1 MVLYR
6 LWAYLQP
13 ICRKPAKR
21 TIFRT
26 CPNQPEVSLYLNG
39 NLVETQNG
47 ENVFKFKVTLI
58 DGENKLEV
66 KAGHL
71 ADEAVIV
78 RTDEDHPEYVAP
90 KVDTKN
96 WF

>member
-1 MVLYR
+1 M
-6 LWAYLQP
+6 
-13 ICRKPAKR
+13 
-21 TIFRT
+21 
-26 CPNQPEVSLYLNG
+26 
-39 NLVETQNG
+39 
-47 ENVFKFKVTLI
+47 LI

-66 KAGHL
+66 KAGNL

-78 RTDEDHPEYVAP
+78 RTDEDHPEYVVA